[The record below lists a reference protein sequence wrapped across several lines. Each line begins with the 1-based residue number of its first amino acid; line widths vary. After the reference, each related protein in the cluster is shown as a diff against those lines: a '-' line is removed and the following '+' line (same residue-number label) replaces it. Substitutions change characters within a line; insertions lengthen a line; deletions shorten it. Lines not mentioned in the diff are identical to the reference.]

1 MFYYGIHIAVRCCLA
16 WPVQNYAFA
25 LLRASNRISS
35 YYLLY
40 FNTCHI
46 TLRAFLNRSVSITS
60 KLNSLCRMTIERES
74 AAFDAIIL
82 LEHGEAVEYEIIPL

>member
-46 TLRAFLNRSVSITS
+46 ALRAFLKRSVSTTS
-60 KLNSLCRMTIERES
+60 KLNSFIFMKFTRRRR
-74 AAFDAIIL
+74 
-82 LEHGEAVEYEIIPL
+82 